1 MDNLKCIVE
10 NVYSHIQ
17 QNEGAIVTKYELVKL
32 SSKPYLNAMLQDNLV
47 SLIRKTGIYALK
59 LEISHTMPEST
70 APATIHV
77 HEMDTN
83 DTSRLETS
91 STDDEHNRKNI
102 EKVYL
107 GISCCLIH

>member
-17 QNEGAIVTKYELVKL
+17 QNEGAMVTKYELVKL

-70 APATIHV
+70 APAPRPWDGLQMTRADWRRAAQ
-77 HEMDTN
+77 MTN
-83 DTSRLETS
+83 I
-91 STDDEHNRKNI
+91 I
-102 EKVYL
+102 ER
-107 GISCCLIH
+107 I

>member
-32 SSKPYLNAMLQDNLV
+32 SSKPYLNAMLQDNLI

-77 HEMDTN
+77 HEMGYKWH
-83 DTSRLETS
+83 EQIG
-91 STDDEHNRKNI
+91 DEQHTWRT
-102 EKVYL
+102 
-107 GISCCLIH
+107 